1 LLEFYRSFNEIRVFF
16 LVWIGQCVS
25 LIGSRLTAFGLNL
38 WIYQQ
43 TGSVTNFGLLILCSS
58 VPGLLLSPVTG
69 VFVDR
74 WSRRWTMIVA
84 DSCVG
89 LCTLT
94 VAWLFATDHLSIW
107 TLYGITA
114 LSSCFEAFQSTAYL
128 SATTLLVPKDQL
140 IRASGLTR
148 LGGAVAKIIAPFVA
162 GILLEVIH
170 LEGIILIDFATLIV
184 ALVPLVLL
192 RFPEIGDDGELT
204 QPQPFFEA
212 VVYGWQYLITR
223 PGLLGLMIFL
233 AASNVVIGAFSVLST
248 PLILTLTSPTGL
260 GTVLSISS
268 CGLVVGSL
276 LMGIWKSQAHQIKT
290 LFGCMVAAG
299 LFIVVSGL
307 RPSVYLFTIADFFL
321 CMMFPIITGLVQVIF
336 QKKVA
341 PEVQGRVFSL
351 QEPLATAGITLG
363 YAIAGPLDELVFE
376 PLMTSDGLLAN
387 TFVQMIGLGP
397 GRGIALLDIVMGGL
411 LVIATLCVYQYP
423 RLRQLEDELPDETK
437 VTVEL
442 SA

>member
-1 LLEFYRSFNEIRVFF
+1 
-16 LVWIGQCVS
+16 
-25 LIGSRLTAFGLNL
+25 
-38 WIYQQ
+38 
-43 TGSVTNFGLLILCSS
+43 
-58 VPGLLLSPVTG
+58 
-69 VFVDR
+69 
-74 WSRRWTMIVA
+74 MIVA

-89 LCTLT
+89 LCTLS
-94 VAWLFATDHLSIW
+94 VAWLFVSDHLSIW

-162 GILLEVIH
+162 GILLEAID
-170 LEGIILIDFATLIV
+170 LEGIILIDFATLVV

-192 RFPEIGDDGELT
+192 RFPEIGDDGEPT

-276 LMGIWKSQAHQIKT
+276 LMGIWKSQANQIKT

-341 PEVQGRVFSL
+341 PDVQGRVFSL

-376 PLMTSDGLLAN
+376 PLMTSDGLFAN

-423 RLRQLEDELPDETK
+423 RLRQLEDELLMKQRSPQSCLPERRDLHLTG
-437 VTVEL
+437 L
-442 SA
+442 SPRQNLNHWSQSLMSCVHLSFVDQSLRIPKQCIDKIIEFCIEPYIAHLSLLIKHLADLTNGEWIGDR